1 MTPTATESAVN
12 AHAVETEL
20 LAVNGG
26 TPSVTFQN
34 PPLVRWGEAERIQLE
49 EMLEQTSLF
58 YWNGPK
64 TKLLTERFQNFTP
77 LEYVMPCSSGTAA
90 IHIAVAAAGIGPGDE
105 VITSP
110 ITDMGTVIGILFQQ
124 GVPVFADLEPHRYTL
139 DPADVRKKITPKT
152 KAVLAVHLTGNP
164 GALSELKAI
173 CDEHDLVLIEDCAQA
188 WGAMHGD
195 KPIGT
200 IGHIGCWSLNDF
212 KHIGCGDGGIVA
224 SNDERFGPLL
234 QKFGDKS
241 YSRTGGARRPDTLAP
256 NYRISEPQSAVAAA
270 QMERMW
276 DITAQRAKLGARLS
290 ELLADVP
297 GIHAHAA
304 DAKDR
309 WTCWFYLLRVDTEVL
324 SCSSAEFTTA
334 LNAEGVPAGAGYIGE
349 PLYKYPLFADENF
362 FAGRWPV
369 KELGLTDMDYNQVC
383 CPEAEAI
390 LETCIQIPIKEN
402 MTLEWIEQAAAAIAK
417 VARHYAA

>member
-1 MTPTATESAVN
+1 MSSTATHFNSTQEAEELALNGAAPAVTI
-12 AHAVETEL
+12 E
-20 LAVNGG
+20 
-26 TPSVTFQN
+26 N
-34 PPLVRWGEAERIQLE
+34 PPLVRWGEAEKEQLC
-49 EMLEQTSLF
+49 EMLEQNSLF

-64 TKLLTERFQNFTP
+64 TKLLIERFQKFYP

-90 IHIAVAAAGIGPGDE
+90 LHIAVAAAGIGPGDE
-105 VITSP
+105 VITSA
-110 ITDMGTVIGILFQQ
+110 ITDMGSVIGILYQQ
-124 GVPVFADLEPHRYTL
+124 GVPVFAELEAHRYTL
-139 DPADVRKKITPKT
+139 DPVDVRKKITPKT
-152 KAVLAVHLTGNP
+152 KAVIAVHLAGNP
-164 GALSELKAI
+164 GALTELKEI
-173 CDEHDLVLIEDCAQA
+173 CDEHNLILIEDCAQS

-195 KPIGT
+195 KPVGT

-212 KHIGCGDGGIVA
+212 KHIGCGDGGVVA
-224 SNDERFGPLL
+224 SSDERFGPIL

-276 DITAQRAKLGARLS
+276 DITGKRAALGARLN

-297 GIHAHAA
+297 GVHLHAV
-304 DAKDR
+304 DPQDR
-309 WTCWFYLLRVDTEVL
+309 CTFWFYLLRVDTGVL
-324 SCSSAEFTTA
+324 QCSAGEFTAA

-369 KELGLTDMDYNQVC
+369 KELGLTDMDYNAVHL
-383 CPEAEAI
+383 PETEAI
-390 LETCIQIPIKEN
+390 LQTCIQIPIKEN
-402 MTLEWIEQAAAAIAK
+402 MSLEWIEQAAAAIAK
-417 VARHYAA
+417 VARHHS